1 MFWFRKHLTHLVL
14 VLVLTPAG
22 LNAAEISGDW
32 RTIDDE
38 TGRAKSIVRITETAE
53 GTLQGRVVEILHS
66 DRGPD
71 PLCEECPGERRGQP
85 IRGMIILWDLE
96 AGDPG
101 EWIGGRILD
110 PTRGKVYRARL
121 RLQEDG
127 RLEVR
132 GYLGISLLGRSQ
144 VWQRADA
151 G

>member
-1 MFWFRKHLTHLVL
+1 MLWFRKHLTHLVL
-14 VLVLTPAG
+14 VLTPAD
-22 LNAAEISGDW
+22 LIAAEISGDW

-85 IRGMIILWDLE
+85 IRGMVILWDLK

-101 EWIGGRILD
+101 EWTGGRILD

-121 RLQEDG
+121 RLLEDG